1 MDEDFLIL
9 VYSKDFKD
17 YMVAGDFFF
26 NFETYL
32 YLKGKIGEWVFKS
45 YLYLKGK

>member
-32 YLKGKIGEWVFKS
+32 YLKGKIGK
-45 YLYLKGK
+45 